1 MRFAA
6 RHDPPMT
13 SIKIVATGALA
24 MSLSGPLACK
34 ATPAGTANGAPHADG
49 QASTTDADDASTRA
63 STAGTDDAGIHASTA
78 GIDEAGGHVQLWP
91 GITEETTPSNLSTA
105 WTAGWLN
112 GTFFLKFGSLPARTA
127 RRLASCADL
136 AGVTESDVELGL
148 GWEHYNFRGKSVR
161 CRVMARL
168 RSAQPARVSYVRDLV
183 ESSDPGDLLPA
194 EVAPVR
200 IGGAARSWRAAD
212 PTLTFDRDGA
222 REGYHELIVHGS
234 YRGRLTWWGAG
245 DFDGDGIEDVVMFSN
260 LTPSS
265 DGGSAATAAIMRAF
279 VLTRRE
285 PGGTVTVV
293 ERFD

>member
-1 MRFAA
+1 MSPMRN
-6 RHDPPMT
+6 
-13 SIKIVATGALA
+13 IVATGALA
-24 MSLSGPLACK
+24 MSLSGSLACK
-34 ATPAGTANGAPHADG
+34 GTRAGTVNGTPPADG
-49 QASTTDADDASTRA
+49 RGATTEADDAGRHASTTEADD
-63 STAGTDDAGIHASTA
+63 
-78 GIDEAGGHVQLWP
+78 AGGHVQLWP

-105 WTAGWLN
+105 WTASWLN
-112 GTFFLKFGSLPARTA
+112 GTFSLKSGSLPGRSV

-136 AGVTESDVELGL
+136 AGVAESDVELGL
-148 GWEHYNFRGKSVR
+148 GWEHYNFREKSVR
-161 CRVMARL
+161 CRVMGRL
-168 RSAQPARVSYVRDLV
+168 RSAQAARISYVRDLV

-194 EVAPVR
+194 DVAPVHNER
-200 IGGAARSWRAAD
+200 GARSWRAAD

-222 REGYHELIVHGS
+222 RGGYHELIVHGS

-265 DGGSAATAAIMRAF
+265 DGGSAAIMRAF